1 MMRFEAKSVG
11 RTKIPE
17 DQRIVLEHAQLHGE
31 DYSGHHLSQ
40 FVTIGC
46 RLKDCH
52 FDKAII
58 GQAALG
64 SGQET
69 SEYLDCTFD
78 GAQLE
83 MGPGG
88 FARFVRCSFRDVDIR
103 NWICFAVELIE
114 CTFSGRLKR
123 AIFNGSVPERKQKAA
138 GREQNEIR
146 DNDFSAMD
154 FIEVSFRTGVDLTLQ
169 RLPSGLDYLFLP
181 DAAVAAKH
189 AAIGIGKWD
198 DLRNSRSAFGIV
210 KVIEENARRGQIQ
223 MLLRK
228 ADFYSYPAISRDV
241 VDRVFAGL
249 HPFSETR

>member
-1 MMRFEAKSVG
+1 MTRFEAKSVG
-11 RTKIPE
+11 RTKIPQ
-17 DQRIVLEHAQLHGE
+17 DQRIVLERAHLHGE
-31 DYSGHHLSQ
+31 DYSGRYLSQ
-40 FVTIGC
+40 FTTIGC

-58 GQAALG
+58 EQAALG
-64 SGQET
+64 SGRET
-69 SEYLDCTFD
+69 SEYVDCTFD

-114 CTFSGRLKR
+114 CTFSGRLKK
-123 AIFNGSVPERKQKAA
+123 AIFNGSVPEGKQRTA

-154 FIEVSFRTGVDLTLQ
+154 FIQVSFRTGVDLTLQ
-169 RLPSGLDYLFLP
+169 RLPSGSDCLYLP
-181 DAAVAAKH
+181 DAAIAAKH
-189 AAIGIGKWD
+189 AATGLEKWD
-198 DLRNSRSAFGIV
+198 NLGKSRSALGIV
-210 KVIEENARRGQIQ
+210 RVIEENARHGQTQ

-241 VDRVFAGL
+241 VDRVFDLLKG
-249 HPFSETR
+249 